1 MVITRDIR
9 DEIKNSVSSSINSM
23 LKDDEFVNLLVQK
36 VTNSITKTLEARF
49 VELEQK
55 VESYSSVVKELKE
68 ETGLLRYENESLL
81 QKLDDIDQA
90 HRANNL
96 RLFQVKENAQ
106 ENTVEKVINILNS
119 HLGIT
124 VKNND
129 LLSCTRT
136 GKQVN
141 NRTRGIL
148 LKLAS
153 SSMKL
158 EIYKKKKLLKGTGVV
173 IKEDLTDNRLKLM
186 DAAIEKTSF
195 RNVWSY
201 NGSIYALKGGK
212 RVAIRNKGDVDN
224 L

>member
-1 MVITRDIR
+1 
-9 DEIKNSVSSSINSM
+9 M
-23 LKDDEFVNLLVQK
+23 LKDEEFVDLLVQK
-36 VTNSITKTLEARF
+36 VTNSITKTLVARF

-55 VESYSSVVKELKE
+55 VESYSSALKELKE
-68 ETGLLRYENESLL
+68 ETGLLRYGNESLL

-90 HRANNL
+90 HRTNNL
-96 RLFQVKENAQ
+96 RVFQVKWNPQ
-106 ENTVEKVINILNS
+106 ENTAEKVINILNS
-119 HLGIT
+119 QFGIT

-129 LLSCTRT
+129 LLSCTRI

-148 LKLAS
+148 LKLS
-153 SSMKL
+153 SLSVKL

-186 DAAIEKTSF
+186 DAAVEKTSF

-201 NGSIYALKGGK
+201 NGSICALKGGK

>member
-1 MVITRDIR
+1 
-9 DEIKNSVSSSINSM
+9 M

-195 RNVWSY
+195 RNVWFY